1 MVAKTNRS
9 DQTKKKIINAAIKLI
24 EENGYSHVSIRDICK
39 ESGVSL
45 SRINYHFGNKDNL
58 AVELAIQIPLKI
70 NDEINRR
77 HPGYNAPRSMES
89 DLAFIMLMIKV
100 LMSEG
105 ENIEK
110 YRELYSQD
118 AVLEHISESSR
129 FSYQDYYSEEFRKSL
144 TPQMLIIISSA
155 CAQCMSTI
163 LKKGNL
169 STMQNNIENTTS
181 AVCEFIMNLVKIPK
195 TEQEQIMKKT
205 HELVDDI
212 KFEVEGITEISFS

>member
-100 LMSEG
+100 LLSEG

-155 CAQCMSTI
+155 CAQCMATI

>member
-24 EENGYSHVSIRDICK
+24 EENGYSHVGIRDICK

-100 LMSEG
+100 LLSEG

>member
-100 LMSEG
+100 LLSEG

-181 AVCEFIMNLVKIPK
+181 AVCEFIMNLVKIPQ